1 MKGAPP
7 AVFLQGIITT
17 MFVLLLTRVSAE
29 NMETFNKNW
38 TTGMTGGNP
47 FTATDNTMETFL
59 IPTAGLNHGGT
70 EGLLIHTHPAM
81 EITPLL
87 GDQLMLSSATS
98 LEVQAIMHITP
109 TADAKS
115 STNVVGIITTNCSYQ
130 DDSKMGHNL
139 NTTMTQSSSASAA
152 TAPINSTRSLA
163 SFTGKKGGERE
174 DQGEDAKSD
183 TATSLPLHPTKSG
196 TKSST
201 TVAADKTTCTD
212 KISTGINK
220 ILLIEDEPHE
230 PTTTFTDVTR
240 QLYPSLLRLLHWIA
254 GLFIFM
260 LSVLTMNFRNWR
272 PCMPISL
279 RKKKKLKIG
288 KGNGNVSS
296 NSMGKM
302 LCGFLCVI
310 ALIMVTD
317 ANAAMKMDTTSSAV
331 TLPITGRVV
340 PDPTVPES
348 EQQQE
353 EQKGEEEELSRNVDS
368 NEIFDLKL
376 QLAALKNENGY
387 LKVEVSRSAHHQNWD
402 WKHRDDSID
411 QLTRELLAKCS
422 VGSGATNQD
431 LNQEER
437 HLHPAESLVVRR
449 AGDEARGAESSGTVC
464 TVLQEYMMER
474 SMKSL
479 VRRTLVL
486 GQETKV
492 VSRGRRLVACD
503 FKFSDELGSTGGW
516 NVLSESCVLG
526 SEIDVG
532 SGKTMKVKK
541 DPSVSGPVVIDRQA
555 TSGNSRHFLVNG
567 GNLEMEGIT
576 LKGGYAVSFISSN
589 ILLLII

>member
-1 MKGAPP
+1 MQTAAAKPDIKLSSIVA
-7 AVFLQGIITT
+7 ADKTT
-17 MFVLLLTRVSAE
+17 DKTSTRFNNMVSNHVDVHQVPE
-29 NMETFNKNW
+29 P
-38 TTGMTGGNP
+38 TTGNGT
-47 FTATDNTMETFL
+47 
-59 IPTAGLNHGGT
+59 NH
-70 EGLLIHTHPAM
+70 LF
-81 EITPLL
+81 
-87 GDQLMLSSATS
+87 D
-98 LEVQAIMHITP
+98 
-109 TADAKS
+109 
-115 STNVVGIITTNCSYQ
+115 
-130 DDSKMGHNL
+130 
-139 NTTMTQSSSASAA
+139 
-152 TAPINSTRSLA
+152 
-163 SFTGKKGGERE
+163 
-174 DQGEDAKSD
+174 
-183 TATSLPLHPTKSG
+183 G

-201 TVAADKTTCTD
+201 TVAADKTTD

-254 GLFIFM
+254 GLFIFT

-317 ANAAMKMDTTSSAV
+317 ANAAMKMDTASSAV
-331 TLPITGRVV
+331 TLPTKRTVV
-340 PDPTVPES
+340 PVAVPIVAESVAGSTVGDPAATR
-348 EQQQE
+348 QQQ
-353 EQKGEEEELSRNVDS
+353 QQQDVSRNVDS
-368 NEIFDLKL
+368 NEIDHDTTCLPLKL
-376 QLAALKNENGY
+376 KIATLEDKMEH
-387 LKVEVSRSAHHQNWD
+387 LKVEVSRPNRHDSH
-402 WKHRDDSID
+402 DDSIVG
-411 QLTRELLAKCS
+411 LTRKILAMCS
-422 VGSGATNQD
+422 DGSGATNHEM
-431 LNQEER
+431 NQEEE
-437 HLHPAESLVVRR
+437 HLRPAESLVV
-449 AGDEARGAESSGTVC
+449 ASPTMANAMLGDENVRGVESSGI
-464 TVLQEYMMER
+464 
-474 SMKSL
+474 SGSL
-479 VRRTLVL
+479 CKALRLEMVTLK
-486 GQETKV
+486 ETKV

-503 FKFSDELGSTGGW
+503 LKESGHLDLVSTGGW

-526 SEIDVG
+526 SQINVG

-555 TSGNSRHFLVNG
+555 TSGNNRHFLVY